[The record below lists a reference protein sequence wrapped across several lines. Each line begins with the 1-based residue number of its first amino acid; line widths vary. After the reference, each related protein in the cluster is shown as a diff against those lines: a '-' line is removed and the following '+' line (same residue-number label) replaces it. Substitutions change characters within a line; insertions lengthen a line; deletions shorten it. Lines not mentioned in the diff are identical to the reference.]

1 MVESP
6 HHRGAAMRPPL
17 VSAMRLFLLVAYL
30 TLTSTPLAAQ
40 ATDHIAR
47 GDEAY
52 TALRPLDAVTHYEAA
67 VAEDSAGY
75 EALWKASRSL
85 ADLAEYEGD
94 KTKRTDMYRRAEQ
107 LAQRAVAV
115 NPGDAEA
122 HFHLA
127 RALGRVALSLGP
139 KDRVKYGKA
148 VREHALEALRLDP
161 DHPGA
166 LHVMG
171 MWNAEVRRLPGIAR
185 FFAKSFLGGGI
196 FGSANW
202 GEAVRL
208 LSRAVE
214 VDPQRIAHHLDLAR
228 IYRDTDDFAQAR
240 LHYQHVIEGAATDYN
255 DAHYKRE
262 AAAELERLKDRD

>member
-1 MVESP
+1 
-6 HHRGAAMRPPL
+6 MRPPL
-17 VSAMRLFLLVAYL
+17 VSVMRLFLLVASL
-30 TLTSTPLAAQ
+30 SLTSAPLAAQ

-52 TALRPLDAVTHYEAA
+52 TALRPVEAVTHYEAA
-67 VAEDSAGY
+67 IAEDSSGY

-94 KTKRTDMYRRAEQ
+94 KAKRADMYRRAEQ

-115 NPGDAEA
+115 NPGDPEA

-148 VREHALEALRLDP
+148 VREQALEALRLAP

-214 VDPQRIAHHLDLAR
+214 VDPQRLAHHLDLAR
-228 IYRDTDDFAQAR
+228 IYRDIDDVEQAR
-240 LHYQHVIEGAATDYN
+240 VHYQHVIDGAPTDYN
-255 DAHYKRE
+255 DGHYKAE
-262 AAAELERLKDRD
+262 ASEELKRLDD

>member
-1 MVESP
+1 
-6 HHRGAAMRPPL
+6 
-17 VSAMRLFLLVAYL
+17 MRLFLLVASL
-30 TLTSTPLAAQ
+30 SLTSAPLSAQ
-40 ATDHIAR
+40 AGDHIAR

-52 TALRPLDAVTHYEAA
+52 TALKPVDALAHYEAA
-67 VAEDSAGY
+67 VAEDSTGY

-85 ADLAEYEGD
+85 ADLAEYEAD
-94 KTKRTDMYRRAEQ
+94 KGKRTDMYRRAEQ
-107 LAQRAVAV
+107 FAQRAVAV
-115 NPGDAEA
+115 NAGDAEA

-127 RALGRVALSLGP
+127 RALGRVALSHGP

-171 MWNAEVRRLPGIAR
+171 MWHAEVRRLPGIAR

-214 VDPQRIAHHLDLAR
+214 VDPQRLAHHLDLAR
-228 IYRDTDDFAQAR
+228 IYRDTDDFEQAWV
-240 LHYQHVIEGAATDYN
+240 HYRHVIDGTPTDYN
-255 DAHYKRE
+255 DAHYQRE
-262 AAAELERLKDRD
+262 AREELERLRTED

>member
-1 MVESP
+1 
-6 HHRGAAMRPPL
+6 
-17 VSAMRLFLLVAYL
+17 MRLIFLVASL
-30 TLTSTPLAAQ
+30 SLTSAPLAAQ
-40 ATDHIAR
+40 ANDHIAR

-52 TALRPLDAVTHYEAA
+52 AALRPVDAVTHYEAA
-67 VAEDSAGY
+67 VAEDSSGY

-94 KTKRTDMYRRAEQ
+94 KGKRTDMYRRAEQ

-115 NPGDAEA
+115 KAGEAEA

-127 RALGRVALSLGP
+127 RALGRVALSHGP

-171 MWNAEVRRLPGIAR
+171 MWHAEVRRLPGIAR

-196 FGSANW
+196 LGSANW

-214 VDPQRIAHHLDLAR
+214 VDPQRLAHHLDLAR
-228 IYRDTDDFAQAR
+228 IYRDTENFEQAGV
-240 LHYQHVIEGAATDYN
+240 HYRHVIDGAPTDYN
-255 DAHYKRE
+255 DGHYKRE
-262 AAAELERLKDRD
+262 ATAELERMTRKD